1 MSRIH
6 SESMGYVLLSSA
18 VVGGALVL
26 VPPNAGGADAEGITP
41 EDIDRPA
48 SVVEGQTQRV
58 GADNTAAESPELKP
72 GERTFTNQQNHL
84 AKQRAKRISARFPF
98 GRLKSGLAVPLRKFR
113 VGPLFGRV
121 GGPHTGGVHSGL
133 DLGAPANTP
142 VRSAS
147 DGRVIVAAW
156 QGAAGKAVTIKTE
169 TGHQVLYG
177 HLNQIDVKQGQKVAA
192 GDVIGLVGSTGNS
205 TGPHLHIGVHRK
217 DGKLIDPMVWMKT
230 SVPELSTQGRN

>member
-6 SESMGYVLLSSA
+6 SESMGYALLSSA
-18 VVGGALVL
+18 LVGGAIVL
-26 VPPNAGGADAEGITP
+26 APPSAGGADAEVVTP

-48 SVVEGQTQRV
+48 AVVEGQTQRV
-58 GADNTAAESPELKP
+58 GAENAAAESPELKP
-72 GERTFTNQQNHL
+72 GERIFMTQRNLL
-84 AKQRAKRISARFPF
+84 AKQRARLAAARFPF
-98 GRLKSGLAVPLRKFR
+98 GRLKSGLAVPLKKFR
-113 VGPLFGRV
+113 VGPLFGRI
-121 GGPHTGGVHSGL
+121 GGPHSGGVHSGL

-156 QGAAGKAVTIKTE
+156 QGAAGKAVTIKTK

-205 TGPHLHIGVHRK
+205 TGPHLHIGVHDK

-230 SVPELSTQGRN
+230 SVAELRKQGRD